1 LFREKVYPVTKEATA
16 LRCGGAAARRR
27 GGAAAAYYIFQ
38 EVPLALHKSCF
49 SKLQVTTTN
58 FKFLRLPDVQ
68 ESGKKQYALPALASA
83 LCNKCQIINPHF
95 KLRSRSVQITFLRGI
110 RK

>member
-1 LFREKVYPVTKEATA
+1 MFREKVYPLVKEATA
-16 LRCGGAAARRR
+16 LRSGG
-27 GGAAAAYYIFQ
+27 GGAAAAHYIFL

-68 ESGKKQYALPALASA
+68 ESGKKQYALPLPLPLPSR
-83 LCNKCQIINPHF
+83 NTCQIINPHF
-95 KLRSRSVQITFLRGI
+95 KLRSRSVQSYYFSEE
-110 RK
+110 

>member
-1 LFREKVYPVTKEATA
+1 MFREKVYPLVKEATA
-16 LRCGGAAARRR
+16 LRCGGAAA
-27 GGAAAAYYIFQ
+27 AHYIFL

-83 LCNKCQIINPHF
+83 LSQHMSNHQSSF
-95 KLRSRSVQITFLRGI
+95 
-110 RK
+110 

>member
-1 LFREKVYPVTKEATA
+1 MFREKVYPVAKEATA
-16 LRCGGAAARRR
+16 LRCGG
-27 GGAAAAYYIFQ
+27 GAAAAHYIFL

-83 LCNKCQIINPHF
+83 LSQHMSNHQSSF
-95 KLRSRSVQITFLRGI
+95 
-110 RK
+110 

>member
-1 LFREKVYPVTKEATA
+1 MFREKVYPLVKEATA
-16 LRCGGAAARRR
+16 LRSGG
-27 GGAAAAYYIFQ
+27 GGAAAAAHYIFL

-58 FKFLRLPDVQ
+58 FKFLRLLPDVQ

-83 LCNKCQIINPHF
+83 LSQHMSNHQSSF
-95 KLRSRSVQITFLRGI
+95 
-110 RK
+110 